1 MAFNPAPTLF
11 FGTSYSENGTVLSIP
26 ISGIPELSAA
36 EADAASGDSR
46 KLIWALIDHLCTV
59 YTSLASASR
68 PSKMRLQR
76 SYGQVDPAT
85 GNFTANY
92 SMSFNLTASGLEMAD
107 E

>member
-11 FGTSYSENGTVLSIP
+11 FGTSYSENGTTLSIP
-26 ISGIPELSAA
+26 ISAIPELTAA
-36 EADAASGDSR
+36 EADAATGDSR
-46 KLIWALIDHLCTV
+46 KMIWAIIDRLCTV
-59 YTSLASASR
+59 YNNMATADR

-76 SYGQVDPAT
+76 TYGQVDPAT

-92 SMSFNLTASGLEMAD
+92 ALTFNLTASGLEMAD